1 MRTTSRA
8 SGQARPN
15 VVRFRSMQRKPI
27 SDLIR
32 DADDAVAFAEQVRKI
47 HARRTAPGAS
57 QREDDIRNGLARLR
71 DAMKPLRSVLGAF
84 PFEPQTATAEARRAG
99 VRAAS
104 ERVQSQRRKLTK
116 MRNRNP
122 NPNQRGSRRA

>member
-1 MRTTSRA
+1 
-8 SGQARPN
+8 
-15 VVRFRSMQRKPI
+15 MQRKPT

-32 DADDAVAFAEQVRKI
+32 DADDAVAFAERVRKV
-47 HARRTAPGAS
+47 HARRTAPGDS

-71 DAMKPLRSVLGAF
+71 DAMQPLRSVLGSF
-84 PFEPQTATAEARRAG
+84 PFEPQTESAVARREG

-122 NPNQRGSRRA
+122 NPNRRGSRRA